1 MGFGW
6 TLVEEVPCKTGDV
19 VGGGRLYD
27 QTAGGDI
34 EYLVL
39 FVYLTYVRW
48 RRVSLARSVVSGIR
62 L

>member
-39 FVYLTYVRW
+39 FVYLTYVR
-48 RRVSLARSVVSGIR
+48 
-62 L
+62 